1 MDDEPQSGKSGTSSR
16 AKAAVFVAFAL
27 AIGLTMAVTGKNG
40 KQCGCPFPCNTPGA
54 SPRSERIVAYYFHK
68 NERSPTCANI
78 EAYAREAVEASFPEQ
93 LKDGRLEWRVV
104 NYEETGNEHFAAD
117 YKLAAPC
124 MVLVRMRGGASVEW
138 RSLPEVRELV
148 EDRPA
153 LARVVQRNVQ
163 EFLDYVAIPGACC
176 N

>member
-27 AIGLTMAVTGKNG
+27 AIGLTMAVTGRNG
-40 KQCGCPFPCNTPGA
+40 NQCGCPFPCDTPGA

-78 EAYAREAVEASFPEQ
+78 EAYAREAVEAGFPEQ
-93 LKDGRLEWRVV
+93 LNDGRLEWRVV
-104 NYEETGNEHFAAD
+104 DYEETGNEHFAAD

-124 MVLVRMRGGASVEW
+124 MVLARMRGGASVEW

-148 EDRPA
+148 EGRPA